1 MATYTKLK
9 SGWRCQIRKSG
20 ISKSK
25 NFKTKAAAQM
35 WALQI
40 ETEIENGTFNN
51 VPDIPFSF
59 VIERYLK
66 EVTPTKKGS
75 RSEKSRLNA
84 FKEMEIGKISLV
96 DLCEDDFNNF
106 IEKRLETVQINSVLR
121 ELNIL
126 SNVITFAIKWK
137 YINKN
142 PIKLIER
149 PKKGPDRT
157 RRYTD
162 EEIERLVYVSKYD
175 FNHLPKTSRSRTG
188 AAMLFAIETAMR
200 AGEICN
206 ATWENINFEK
216 RTLFIPDS
224 KNSYSRTVPLS
235 SLAMKIINHL
245 WLVKSDYDNRVFRM
259 SSDTLDKN
267 FRTLKEL
274 AALDDVNLR
283 FHDTRREALSRL
295 AKKVEVM
302 TLAKIS
308 GHRDI
313 KILLNTYYAPN
324 IEEVVDL
331 LD

>member
-1 MATYTKLK
+1 MATYTKIK
-9 SGWRCQIRKSG
+9 SGWRCQVRKAG
-20 ISKSK
+20 ISKSQ

-35 WALQI
+35 WAMQL
-40 ETEIENGTFNN
+40 ETEIANGTFTD
-51 VPDIPFSF
+51 VPDIPFSA
-59 VIERYLK
+59 VIDRYIK
-66 EVTPTKKGS
+66 EITPTKKGS
-75 RSEKSRLNA
+75 RSEKSRLNM
-84 FKEMEIGKISLV
+84 FKEMDIGKKSLI
-96 DLCEDDFNNF
+96 DLCEDDFNQL
-106 IEKRLETVQINSVLR
+106 IEQRLKTVQSSSVLR
-121 ELNIL
+121 EFNIL
-126 SNVITFAIKWK
+126 SNVITYAMKWK

-142 PIKLIER
+142 PIKLIDRPER
-149 PKKGPDRT
+149 GQDRT

-162 EEIERLVYVSKYD
+162 EEIERIVYVSKYD
-175 FNHLPKTSRSRTG
+175 FNYLPTTSRARTG

-200 AGEICN
+200 AGEICKT
-206 ATWENINFEK
+206 TWENINFEK

-224 KNSYSRTVPLS
+224 KNSHSRTVPLS
-235 SLAMKIINHL
+235 SVAMKIINHL
-245 WLVKSDYDNRVFRM
+245 FLVKSNYDSRVFRM

-274 AALDDVNLR
+274 AALDDADLH

-295 AKKVEVM
+295 AKKVDVM